1 VDDIVTT
8 HFDIPA
14 DLSALHILEIDC
26 GPGGAFAS
34 ALFGAYVEI
43 VRNTPFLVQA
53 FFVFF
58 GLPTLGLRLT
68 PNIAG
73 LLVMSINVSA
83 YSAEIIRGG
92 IEAMPR
98 GYWEAAR
105 SLGLSHARTFY
116 SVILPPSV
124 QAVYPSLVSQFIL
137 LMLGSSVLSSI
148 STTELT
154 SVANDLQ
161 NMNFRTTETY
171 IAAAALYLCL
181 STLLTLLLRMAERF
195 VFPFARI
202 GR

>member
-1 VDDIVTT
+1 MQTSKFRPLGVLLGT
-8 HFDIPA
+8 
-14 DLSALHILEIDC
+14 
-26 GPGGAFAS
+26 
-34 ALFGAYVEI
+34 YVEV

-68 PNIAG
+68 PNVAG

-92 IEAMPR
+92 IEAMPK

-181 STLLTLLLRMAERF
+181 STLLTVILRTAERY